1 MGDPRVLTQREL
13 NRAVLA
19 RQGLLDRYRCS
30 LPVAV
35 ERMGG
40 VQAQYAPS
48 SYVGLWSRLDGFRG
62 RDLDRALHRRTVVQ
76 ATLMRATIHVV
87 SARDFWPVADAIRG
101 PRLAWWLRV
110 QRTGLGADELR
121 AAAERGVAALR
132 AGPLDQAELDG
143 VLDQPARYA
152 VGMHA
157 DLVRV
162 PPAGTWAHRR
172 ADRFAL
178 AEDWL
183 SRPEQTDDLV
193 EHLVR
198 RYLGAFGPAHRSDVA
213 TWAGIKVRDLAPAL
227 RRMELRRFRAEDGAE
242 LLDLPRAPLPDP
254 ERPAPVRFLPTW
266 DAVLLT
272 HCRRSGAAARGAPV
286 GDLLDPQPVLRRHRP
301 RRRAGPGHLATR
313 GRADRGQRARAAGPT
328 RPCGRGR
335 RGRGSGGVPPRHRRR
350 DRHCDD
356 GGYRARSIPPS
367 TGIIAPVR
375 KEAAGESTNAAIRP
389 NSSGVP

>member
-1 MGDPRVLTQREL
+1 MGDPRVLTQRAL

-62 RDLDRALHRRTVVQ
+62 GDLDGGLQRRTVVQ

-121 AAAERGVAALR
+121 AAADRGVAALR

-183 SRPEQTDDLV
+183 SPPAPTGDPV

-227 RRMELRRFRAEDGAE
+227 DRMTLRRFRAEDGAE

-266 DAVLLT
+266 DAILLT
-272 HCRRSGAAARGAPV
+272 HCRRAGVLPEEHRSAIFSTRNPFSVGTVLVDGQVRATWRPV
-286 GDLLDPQPVLRRHRP
+286 DGRIEVSELERL
-301 RRRAGPGHLATR
+301 
-313 GRADRGQRARAAGPT
+313 GRADRAAVAAETAALEDFHRATDTELGTATTGATGRAA
-328 RPCGRGR
+328 
-335 RGRGSGGVPPRHRRR
+335 SRRR
-350 DRHCDD
+350 P
-356 GGYRARSIPPS
+356 GPS
-367 TGIIAPVR
+367 R
-375 KEAAGESTNAAIRP
+375 R
-389 NSSGVP
+389 